1 MDFLQS
7 HQTLFMASI
16 LRIVKVLEKGFLLS
30 SLLTMIVVMVG
41 SLCGCARY
49 RLKLKLINMK
59 DQGMPTSA
67 RTTFRWH

>member
-30 SLLTMIVVMVG
+30 SLLTMIVVTQI
-41 SLCGCARY
+41 CY